1 MGNNLTIDE
10 LQSAV
15 FSISDKIKE
24 IERKTGFDKYGDIL
38 AAPQIAEKLFTPDGG
53 EMIIEISNALD
64 YLHKAGE
71 ILERLKREPMPPE
84 KLHKNTR
91 GRYATS
97 TKEYTSGNTIE
108 FLRVID
114 TGTEDTPPITR
125 WCFARVEYDGARQ
138 DYYIAGHKAVEL
150 EGLTVRERGA
160 EEEPAND
167 QKHYEE
173 SPEGQRFIKSI
184 ENAKKFTLKH
194 SNGGL
199 LFTQLNYLANK
210 HCNSLLNGNFDLTAL
225 AYRRGYMDGKAA
237 AKIRNE
243 RGRE

>member
-1 MGNNLTIDE
+1 MGKQLDE
-10 LQSAV
+10 LKKEL
-15 FSISDKIKE
+15 FRLSDVIKT
-24 IERKTGFDKYGDIL
+24 IEKRTGFDRYGDIL
-38 AAPQIAEKLFTPDGG
+38 AGVPELEADMQTADGAE
-53 EMIIEISNALD
+53 EINEITDAVYYLSKARYILD
-64 YLHKAGE
+64 R
-71 ILERLKREPMPPE
+71 IRREPKPPE

-160 EEEPAND
+160 EE
-167 QKHYEE
+167 
-173 SPEGQRFIKSI
+173 
-184 ENAKKFTLKH
+184 
-194 SNGGL
+194 
-199 LFTQLNYLANK
+199 
-210 HCNSLLNGNFDLTAL
+210 
-225 AYRRGYMDGKAA
+225 
-237 AKIRNE
+237 
-243 RGRE
+243 